1 MIHGLSQPNG
11 HAQIGDTGSN
21 SALDQISEILPQL
34 FGIYLF
40 GEQVGGQG
48 SDVRH
53 SSWTSSKRVMPI
65 EIRNLVA
72 AA

>member
-11 HAQIGDTGSN
+11 RAQIGDTGSN

-40 GEQVGGQG
+40 GEQEE
-48 SDVRH
+48 VRG
-53 SSWTSSKRVMPI
+53 VMFVIP
-65 EIRNLVA
+65 RGRA
-72 AA
+72 AKG

>member
-21 SALDQISEILPQL
+21 SAPDQISEILPQL

-40 GEQVGGQG
+40 GKQGGQG
-48 SDVRH
+48 SEVRH

>member
-11 HAQIGDTGSN
+11 HAQN
-21 SALDQISEILPQL
+21 SVLDQISEILPQL